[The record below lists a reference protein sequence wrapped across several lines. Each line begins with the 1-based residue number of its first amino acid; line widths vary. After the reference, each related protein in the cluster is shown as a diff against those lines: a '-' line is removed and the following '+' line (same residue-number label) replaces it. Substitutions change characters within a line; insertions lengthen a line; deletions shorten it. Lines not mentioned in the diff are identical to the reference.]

1 LAFSFLILNQELK
14 DKLVNWAETR
24 GDIELMIIFGSRAKG
39 RERPDS
45 DLDLGIWRSS
55 KWSVD
60 FHRSCVEQITDFLP
74 VPIDLIDLS
83 KMDGPLLQEI
93 LCNGKKIFQQ
103 QDHLLG
109 VLYVRLMDWRTDFMP
124 AWEDMVDQRRK
135 RFLTKRK
142 QAIVSQ

>member
-1 LAFSFLILNQELK
+1 MNQELK
-14 DKLVNWAETR
+14 NNLINWAKKR

-55 KWSVD
+55 KWSVN
-60 FHRSCVEQITDFLP
+60 FHCECVEQITNFLT

-83 KMDGPLLQEI
+83 KIDGPLLQEI
-93 LCNGKKIFQQ
+93 LCNGNKIFQQ

-124 AWEDMVDQRRK
+124 AWENMLDQRRK
-135 RFLTKRK
+135 RFLAKRK
-142 QAIVSQ
+142 KPTVSR

>member
-1 LAFSFLILNQELK
+1 MNQQLK

-24 GDIELMIIFGSRAKG
+24 GDIDLMIIFGSRVKD
-39 RERPDS
+39 RQRPDS

-60 FHRSCVEQITDFLP
+60 FHRECVEQITSFLP
-74 VPIDLIDLS
+74 TVIDLIDLS
-83 KMDGPLLQEI
+83 KIDGPLLQEI
-93 LCNGKKIFQQ
+93 LCNGKKIYQQ
-103 QDHLLG
+103 KDHLMG

-124 AWEDMVDQRRK
+124 AWEDMLEQRRK

-142 QAIVSQ
+142 EATVSK

>member
-1 LAFSFLILNQELK
+1 LNQELK
-14 DKLVNWAETR
+14 DNLINWAEKR
-24 GDIELMIIFGSRAKG
+24 GDIDLMIIFGSRAKG

-60 FHRSCVEQITDFLP
+60 FHRECVEQITDFLP

-93 LCNGKKIFQQ
+93 LCNGKKIYQQ

-124 AWEDMVDQRRK
+124 AWEDMLQQRRK
-135 RFLTKRK
+135 RFLAK
-142 QAIVSQ
+142 QKQVTVSR